1 MGAPSPPA
9 GPGSGGFGTAFAP
22 ASLGQMLGTPAPR
35 SHPCPSLRHRPR
47 RELGLRARFPS
58 HARSRPLPPLK
69 RPLLS
74 NGPQVHAD
82 AGPLWQATRER
93 QAATWASEAR
103 SWPCPTPGLPPGNST
118 LSSRA
123 ARPGGNA
130 PSPAPPD
137 PTYDAHKRIASRT
150 SDSNALPP
158 LPLPGLPPL
167 LPWHLAGLLLH
178 NLFDVLF
185 WFPPPP
191 QSVGEPLP
199 YILLPWPGVSHGLG
213 EAALLFSPR
222 TTALVGER
230 GWVLLVV

>member
-1 MGAPSPPA
+1 MASGQLPPPPAWGLVWEPFPASALSPLYVEGSPTRTRAERNAGPRHGWGPFPSCGAGLRELRHGLRSCVLGPDAGHTGPSVAPLSLPPPPAPSGAGAPSPL
-9 GPGSGGFGTAFAP
+9 SV
-22 ASLGQMLGTPAPR
+22 PR
-35 SHPCPSLRHRPR
+35 PC
-47 RELGLRARFPS
+47 
-58 HARSRPLPPLK
+58 SRPLPPLK

-167 LPWHLAGLLLH
+167 LP
-178 NLFDVLF
+178 
-185 WFPPPP
+185 
-191 QSVGEPLP
+191 
-199 YILLPWPGVSHGLG
+199 
-213 EAALLFSPR
+213 
-222 TTALVGER
+222 
-230 GWVLLVV
+230 

>member
-1 MGAPSPPA
+1 MGPLPLLRGRAQGASARPSLLRPWARCWAHRPLGRTPSLPPPPAPSGAGAPSPL
-9 GPGSGGFGTAFAP
+9 SV
-22 ASLGQMLGTPAPR
+22 PR
-35 SHPCPSLRHRPR
+35 PC
-47 RELGLRARFPS
+47 
-58 HARSRPLPPLK
+58 SRPLPPLK

-167 LPWHLAGLLLH
+167 LP
-178 NLFDVLF
+178 
-185 WFPPPP
+185 
-191 QSVGEPLP
+191 
-199 YILLPWPGVSHGLG
+199 
-213 EAALLFSPR
+213 
-222 TTALVGER
+222 
-230 GWVLLVV
+230 